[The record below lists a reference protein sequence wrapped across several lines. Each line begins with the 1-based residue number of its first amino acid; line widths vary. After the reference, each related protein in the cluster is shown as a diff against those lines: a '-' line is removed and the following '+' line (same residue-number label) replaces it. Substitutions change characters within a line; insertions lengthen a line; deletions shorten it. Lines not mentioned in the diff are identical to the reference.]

1 MQKGFTLLE
10 LLVVLVVIA
19 MSASFAAPNL
29 WHAYTSASERSSVQA
44 FAGALAQLR
53 QDAFHQ
59 GKAVRVPAVTG
70 AVIIKDGA
78 LPALPDGW
86 ALEKSTSL
94 RFLPSGVTNGGS
106 FFLRSPVGNRWLLTL
121 APLDGQVGISRL

>member
-44 FAGALAQLR
+44 FANDLVQLR

-59 GKAVRVPAVTG
+59 GKPVRLPAVGG
-70 AVIIKDGA
+70 AIIKDGL

-86 ALEKSTSL
+86 ELEKSTSL
-94 RFLPSGVTNGGS
+94 RFLPSGVTSGGS
-106 FFLRSPVGNRWLLTL
+106 FYLRSPVGNRWMLTL